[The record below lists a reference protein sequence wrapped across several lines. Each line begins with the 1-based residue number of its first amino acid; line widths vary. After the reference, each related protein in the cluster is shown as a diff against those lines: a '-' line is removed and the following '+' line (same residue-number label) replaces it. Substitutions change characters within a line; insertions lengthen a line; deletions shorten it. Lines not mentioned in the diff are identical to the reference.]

1 MLLGLL
7 IMSNAIWACYTLINK
22 LKTMKLEEERKEIEE
37 NCMHQWVPYEVKP
50 SHAYDGEFNFWTYK
64 AMCKKCNAIKY
75 MPEFEL
81 KKMKEEGFIK
91 EGSETKIVK
100 IMP

>member
-7 IMSNAIWACYTLINK
+7 IVSNAIWVCYTLISK
-22 LKTMKLEEERKEIEE
+22 LKTMKLEEE
-37 NCMHQWVPYEVKP
+37 NCMHQWVAYEVKP
-50 SHAYDGEFNFWTYK
+50 SHTYDGEFNVWNYK
-64 AMCKKCNAIKY
+64 VMCKKCNATKY

-81 KKMKEEGFIK
+81 KKMKEEGFMK

-100 IMP
+100 IML